1 MDTFTTRILSEEQLA
16 GLSGGVASFR
26 AITDEFCGTG
36 IKRLPPIKWPPRG
49 PFPDKRIPTF
59 GNNSLPF

>member
-16 GLSGGVASFR
+16 GLSGGLASFR

-49 PFPDKRIPTF
+49 PFPDPRITGFDKARLTF
-59 GNNSLPF
+59 